1 MAVGIIWDKTNMIT
15 MRITMAV
22 EISISKY
29 YKCDCGKYLF
39 PNTIKCNCGK
49 YLISKYYKMRL
60 WEISYFQYYTMAKGI
75 LIFPIKCGKS
85 YYYDECELNWIWDI
99 YTTLNF

>member
-1 MAVGIIWDKTNMIT
+1 MTVGIIWDKTNMIT

-29 YKCDCGKYLF
+29 YK
-39 PNTIKCNCGK
+39 
-49 YLISKYYKMRL
+49 MRL
-60 WEISYFQYYTMAKGI
+60 CEISYFQYYTMAKGI
-75 LIFPIKCGKS
+75 LIFPNKNVANCTTMMNANLTGYVQS
-85 YYYDECELNWIWDI
+85 MDI

>member
-1 MAVGIIWDKTNMIT
+1 
-15 MRITMAV
+15 MAV

-29 YKCDCGKYLF
+29 YKCDCGKYLVS
-39 PNTIKCNCGK
+39 K
-49 YLISKYYKMRL
+49 YYKRQLWEISISKYYKMQL

-85 YYYDECELNWIWDI
+85 YYYDKCKLNWICSVNGYLHHSELLKNW
-99 YTTLNF
+99 LA